1 MLAVLHSRCPHFYY
15 HCDTGSWNR
24 DSESLGAGFCNTPL
38 QSIYTH
44 QLIVKCSS
52 IYIYLRLSSHTF
64 CTYIIAFMSL
74 FFTSLNIDVL
84 NFGIIFCG
92 LCKTGFYGHIN
103 LWTLIFCHVFILW
116 LTFYFADRLNFLY
129 CIKGIWLGYQ
139 QVIFILKFNF
149 TYSLSSF
156 MYNITYA

>member
-1 MLAVLHSRCPHFYY
+1 MKKLEKIPFHPIKKTIEYPSDASCSSLKMSLLLLPLCH
-15 HCDTGSWNR
+15 GSWNR

-74 FFTSLNIDVL
+74 FFTSLNIDVSIL
-84 NFGIIFCG
+84 ASFFVDYVRQ
-92 LCKTGFYGHIN
+92 GFMD
-103 LWTLIFCHVFILW
+103 T
-116 LTFYFADRLNFLY
+116 
-129 CIKGIWLGYQ
+129 
-139 QVIFILKFNF
+139 
-149 TYSLSSF
+149 
-156 MYNITYA
+156 

>member
-1 MLAVLHSRCPHFYY
+1 MLAVLHSSCPHFYY

-24 DSESLGAGFCNTPL
+24 DSESLGAGYGNTPL

-64 CTYIIAFMSL
+64 CTYIISFMSL
-74 FFTSLNIDVL
+74 FFTSLNIDVSIL
-84 NFGIIFCG
+84 ASFFVD
-92 LCKTGFYGHIN
+92 YVRHIN
-103 LWTLIFCHVFILW
+103 LWTMILCHVFILW
-116 LTFYFADRLNFLY
+116 WTFYFADRLNFLD